1 MLDINAPIIPFVE
14 MGNIKLYSTM
24 KELTPMLNASKAHS
38 VKLNENWV
46 RYDIDNVLM
55 LFFHIGNQK
64 LFKIC
69 TQSGY
74 KGKLLNS
81 ICTETSEDALIS
93 LDPDIVY
100 DDFEE
105 VWESPKGYYIETD
118 VETGKAS
125 WISIFIN
132 EVFDEDFETANW

>member
-14 MGNIKLYSTM
+14 MGNIKLYSTI

-55 LFFHIGNQK
+55 LFFHIENQK

-125 WISIFIN
+125 WISIFIK